1 MLEELKGRGV
11 VYLEG
16 VLLPVGF
23 PYPRELE
30 NALYGKHCMLPS
42 YPHNPHGFLF
52 VFLALF
58 KVNVFKT
65 KRRKIESSKDLLS
78 YIQLC
83 NVVK

>member
-42 YPHNPHGFLF
+42 YPLILMFFL
-52 VFLALF
+52 VLF
-58 KVNVFKT
+58 KVNVFKP
-65 KRRKIESSKDLLS
+65 
-78 YIQLC
+78 
-83 NVVK
+83 